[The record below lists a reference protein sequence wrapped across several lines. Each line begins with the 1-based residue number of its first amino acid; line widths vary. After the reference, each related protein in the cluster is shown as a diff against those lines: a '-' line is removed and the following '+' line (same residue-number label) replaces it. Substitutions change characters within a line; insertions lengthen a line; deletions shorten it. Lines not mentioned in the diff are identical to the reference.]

1 MSSFATSLSG
11 LNAEEQALSVISND
25 LSNLNT
31 TAFKTG
37 TPVFSDLFYQM
48 LGTDGAGDPVEV
60 GAGTA
65 MSSVSSPF
73 TQGNTPAT
81 GVPTDVAIQGN
92 GLFVL
97 DQGGT
102 QVYTRA
108 GNFTLSPQGQLTD
121 SNGSNVMGYPA
132 VNGVISTS
140 QPLAPLSISSG
151 QVYPPNA
158 TSDVELDM
166 NLDASS
172 TNPAAASGTLTLTGN
187 TANGETATVGGT
199 TYTCVTA
206 LSTGPTVPDQ
216 VLIGATASDTLN
228 NLAAAIDG
236 GVVGSD
242 GIGTIYSTGT
252 TANTDITATASGNS
266 LGLQYSATGTAG
278 NAITTTTDIAN
289 GSFGSGT
296 LTGGV
301 EGGSFSDSMTVYDS
315 LGGSH
320 VLTFNFN
327 KASSGTWNYQIT
339 IPAADVGTTGNPQVV
354 TSGTLQFGPSGNLIS
369 PSADLSGINVSGLA
383 DGARTMSLN
392 WQLYNSSGTP
402 NITQTSQP
410 SATSAKNQDGYSAGT
425 LSSYSFDSTGTINGV
440 FSNGKTVPL
449 GQIALASFPNYDGL
463 NRVGSNDYEASL
475 SSGSPSVGAPGSGG
489 RGSVDGGSLEQSNVD
504 IATAFTQLI
513 QAERGYQANAKAITT
528 ADDLMQSSIA
538 LIQG

>member
-108 GNFTLSPQGQLTD
+108 GNFTLSPQGQLID

-187 TANGETATVGGT
+187 AANGETATIGGT
-199 TYTCVTA
+199 TYTFVTA

-216 VLIGATASDTLN
+216 VLIGAAASDTLN
-228 NLAAAIDG
+228 NLGAAING

-252 TANTDITATASGNS
+252 AANTDITATASSNS

-278 NAITTTTDIAN
+278 NNITTTTDIAN

-296 LTGGV
+296 LTGGAA
-301 EGGSFSDSMTVYDS
+301 GGSFSDSMTVYDS

-327 KASSGTWNYQIT
+327 KASSGNWNYQIT
-339 IPAADVGTTGNPQVV
+339 IPAADVGTAGNPQVV

-369 PSADLSGINVSGLA
+369 PSADLSGINLSGLA

-425 LSSYSFDSTGTINGV
+425 LSSYNFDSTGTINGV

-463 NRVGSNDYEASL
+463 KRVGSNDYEASL